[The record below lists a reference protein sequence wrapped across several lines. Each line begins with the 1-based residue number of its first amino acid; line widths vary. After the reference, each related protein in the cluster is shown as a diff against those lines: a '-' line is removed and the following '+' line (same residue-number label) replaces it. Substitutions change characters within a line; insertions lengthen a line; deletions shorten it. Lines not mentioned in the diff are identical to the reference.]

1 LTAPTLSQLRCVV
14 YALLIISAVPV
25 GLAISQFIKSRRA
38 AYYVMRRDAL
48 GRATRWAMVALILL
62 ALAAALLVIV
72 PYLAVVMYGPGKAVL
87 DVPTPTS
94 SVSVDTVAVPPS
106 PRPTRTPTVTPTRR
120 PTATPPLI
128 PTPTPSV
135 PPPDTALTPLPS
147 AVPAGE
153 DARIVIITLAA
164 DRDASGEPV
173 DPGVEFPPGDHRV
186 YLFISYEGMVNGVA
200 WTLAIYREG
209 ELLDETTQLWEW
221 GEQGRTYL
229 YYKPLEGYEPGV
241 YEMRVFVEA
250 RLQGIAQFMV
260 TEE

>member
-1 LTAPTLSQLRCVV
+1 LRWVV
-14 YALLIISAVPV
+14 YALLIASAVPA

-38 AYYVMRRDAL
+38 PYYVMRRDAL
-48 GRATRWAMVALILL
+48 GRAMRWTMVALILL

-94 SVSVDTVAVPPS
+94 TATVTPS

-153 DARIVIITLAA
+153 DVRIVIITLAA

-186 YLFISYEGMVNGVA
+186 YLFISYEGMVNGVV

-241 YEMRVFVEA
+241 YEMRVFVET